1 MNTTN
6 MQDKGKAKSA
16 PLQGLTIN
24 SPLGDGGFIINPIG
38 IIRTPHTDVKNMP
51 IQPIAAEG
59 ICGTIEVFPEFA
71 AGLKD
76 IEGFSHITLLYRF
89 HQIKGYELEVVPFMD
104 TEKHGIFS
112 TKAPKRPNA
121 IGLSTVKLI
130 KVEGNILH
138 IEQVDMLDGT
148 PLIDIK
154 PFYPRYDNREN
165 VSIGWLEKNRD
176 LPLEK
181 LRSDERFKK

>member
-1 MNTTN
+1 ME
-6 MQDKGKAKSA
+6 Q
-16 PLQGLTIN
+16 
-24 SPLGDGGFIINPIG
+24 IIIHPIG
-38 IIRTPHTDVKNMP
+38 IIHTPHTDVKDMP
-51 IQPIAAEG
+51 IQPIAAAG
-59 ICGTIEVFPEFA
+59 IHGYIEVLPEYA

-76 IEGFSHITLLYRF
+76 IEGFSHLTLLY
-89 HQIKGYELEVVPFMD
+89 HLHKINGYELVVTPFMD
-104 TEKHGIFS
+104 TEKRGIFA

-130 KVEGNILH
+130 RVEGNILY

-165 VSIGWLEKNRD
+165 VQIGWLEKNKD

-181 LRSDERFKK
+181 LRSDERFK

>member
-1 MNTTN
+1 ME
-6 MQDKGKAKSA
+6 QII
-16 PLQGLTIN
+16 LN
-24 SPLGDGGFIINPIG
+24 SIG

-59 ICGTIEVFPEFA
+59 IRGTIELLPEYA

-76 IEGFSHITLLYRF
+76 IEGFSHITLIYQF
-89 HQIKGYELEVVPFMD
+89 HKIEGYELRVVPFMD
-104 TEKHGIFS
+104 TETHGIFS

-130 KVEGNILH
+130 AVEGNILH

-165 VSIGWLEKNRD
+165 VKIGWLEKNKN

-181 LRSDERFKK
+181 LRSDERFK

>member
-1 MNTTN
+1 ME
-6 MQDKGKAKSA
+6 D
-16 PLQGLTIN
+16 
-24 SPLGDGGFIINPIG
+24 IIIKPIG
-38 IIRTPHTDVKNMP
+38 VIHTPHTDVKDMP

-59 ICGTIEVFPEFA
+59 IKGYIELLPEFL

-76 IEGFSHITLLYRF
+76 IEGFSHLTLFYHF
-89 HQIKGYELEVVPFMD
+89 HKINGYELVVTPFMD
-104 TEKHGIFS
+104 TEKRGIFA

-130 KVEGNILH
+130 AVDGNVLH

-165 VSIGWLEKNRD
+165 VEIGWLEKNKD

-181 LRSDERFKK
+181 LRSDERFK

>member
-1 MNTTN
+1 ME
-6 MQDKGKAKSA
+6 
-16 PLQGLTIN
+16 PI
-24 SPLGDGGFIINPIG
+24 IINPIG
-38 IIRTPHTDVKNMP
+38 VIRTPHTDIKNMP

-59 ICGTIEVFPEFA
+59 IKGYIELLPEYV

-76 IEGFSHITLLYRF
+76 MEGFSHITLVYRF
-89 HQIKGYELEVVPFMD
+89 HKIVGFELEVIPFMD
-104 TEKHGIFS
+104 TEKRGIFS
-112 TKAPKRPNA
+112 CKAPKRPNA
-121 IGLSTVKLI
+121 IGISTVKLI
-130 KVEGNILH
+130 AIGGNIIH

-165 VSIGWLEKNRD
+165 VTIGWLEKNKD

-181 LRSDERFKK
+181 LRADERFR